1 MKASC
6 SLGRH
11 SHGTMFLLCDA
22 FSTKKVSIFS
32 FEVIF
37 MCYLLVYSDFIL
49 NGKDF
54 IFVFSLQ
61 TSADDTV

>member
-1 MKASC
+1 
-6 SLGRH
+6 
-11 SHGTMFLLCDA
+11 MFLLCDA